1 MRLVH
6 GIIYFIV
13 VIATILSTTALSQE
27 IGSPWID
34 VSGKNNKEIEEIII
48 KDIKTLKSYTARKIE
63 GTVTEMQNEDENRRL
78 EYNNNKS
85 DLRTAL
91 NSAIDTKN
99 DISMEVN
106 DLIDQLALYK
116 SEVSAL
122 QQKILDADSSTAM
135 SNLLINEQKEIIKDE
150 LTKIPFFE
158 VCIARKKGIG
168 EDVNPGNI
176 DDKMNHEISKLAIGN
191 QLGMKIVKQTIIKD
205 GTLNAETVQSVLAGK
220 ANANLTLAQIPV
232 EQNDGSILFD
242 RYLYGL
248 VTVYP
253 FQEKDVSLTT
263 TPGMGGIDIEF
274 DILNTTSQGIATDLP
289 SDEKR
294 RLNTILN
301 DKKIKNG
308 DSESQ
313 VKRLARTAKRL
324 IATENSKISRNTKNS
339 DDYGDQIKNINPL
352 IDDLGSQLNE
362 LDGEQQLANAKFH
375 VAKTEYEKHVFNE
388 SYVEVFPWEGY
399 ISADAS
405 IMDSYASFAVE
416 SFQEF
421 LTSIKSEYLR
431 EETELAGESFSEV
444 KESKKSNV
452 KLNEIKLLG
461 KFAEKKGKRSKLS
474 IYIAYNFGFE
484 FEQATDTQPEVVER
498 LTAKVSKKPA
508 RPVHKATTPS
518 LSNNLTVT
526 TSPPGAIVKAGRK
539 TLGTTPLKAYLEPGL
554 HSLVVAKD
562 GYQNAMEMVDVDGS
576 KVVTSHIVLQALP
589 AQEKTVA
596 KQQKKGGNKL
606 LILAGTAI
614 LGGGAAFYLIS
625 QQEEEPQ
632 TGSVTISIDIP

>member
-1 MRLVH
+1 MRLVN

-48 KDIKTLKSYTARKIE
+48 QDIKTLKSYTARKIE

-85 DLRTAL
+85 DLRTTL

-122 QQKILDADSSTAM
+122 QQKILDADSSTGM
-135 SNLLINEQKEIIKDE
+135 SNMLINEQKGIVKDE

-158 VCIARKKGIG
+158 VCIARKKGIDEN
-168 EDVNPGNI
+168 EDPGNI

-205 GTLNAETVQSVLAGK
+205 GTLNAEMVRSVLAGK

-232 EQNDGSILFD
+232 EQDDESILFD

-253 FQEKDVSLTT
+253 FQEKDVSLTA
-263 TPGMGGIDIEF
+263 TPGMGHINIEF
-274 DILNTTSQGIATDLP
+274 DLLTSTSQGIAKDLP

-294 RLNTILN
+294 RLSTLLN
-301 DKKIKNG
+301 EKKIKNG

-324 IATENSKISRNTKNS
+324 IATENSKISRNTKNK
-339 DDYGDQIKNINPL
+339 DDYNDQIKNIEPL
-352 IDDLGSQLNE
+352 IDNLGSQLNE
-362 LDGEQQLANAKFH
+362 LDGEQQLANAEF
-375 VAKTEYEKHVFNE
+375 VAAKDEYEKLVFNE

-399 ISADAS
+399 VSADAS
-405 IMDSYASFAVE
+405 IMDSYALFAVE
-416 SFQEF
+416 SFREF

-431 EETELAGESFSEV
+431 EETQLAGDTFSEV

-452 KLNEIKLLG
+452 KLNEIKILG
-461 KFAEKKGKRSKLS
+461 KFAEKKGTRSKIS
-474 IYIAYNFGFE
+474 MYIAYNFGFE
-484 FEQATDTQPEVVER
+484 FEQATVSQFTDT
-498 LTAKVSKKPA
+498 KVPTI
-508 RPVHKATTPS
+508 TTPS
-518 LSNNLTVT
+518 KPTYVKPTSRKSFNLNVT
-526 TSPPGAIVKAGRK
+526 SIPSGAIVKSGRK
-539 TLGTTPLKAYLEPGL
+539 KLGITPLKTYLEPGL
-554 HSLVVAKD
+554 HSLVINKE
-562 GYQNAMEMVDVDGS
+562 GFKPAMEVLEINSAGMLVKDS
-576 KVVTSHIVLQALP
+576 KSHFVLQAE
-589 AQEKTVA
+589 EK
-596 KQQKKGGNKL
+596 KSFNKMYMYGG
-606 LILAGTAI
+606 IAI
-614 LGGGAAFYLIS
+614 LGGGAAFYLMNS
-625 QQEEEPQ
+625 EEESKE
-632 TGSVTISIDIP
+632 TGSVSVTIEIP

>member
-1 MRLVH
+1 MRLVN

-48 KDIKTLKSYTARKIE
+48 QDIKTLKSYTARKIE

-85 DLRTAL
+85 DLRTTL

-135 SNLLINEQKEIIKDE
+135 SNMLINEQKEIIKDE

-158 VCIARKKGIG
+158 VCIARKRGIG
-168 EDVNPGNI
+168 EDVNPGKI

-205 GTLNAETVQSVLAGK
+205 GTLNAETVRSVLAGK

-232 EQNDGSILFD
+232 EQDDGSILFD

-253 FQEKDVSLTT
+253 FQEKDVSLAT

-274 DILNTTSQGIATDLP
+274 DILNTTSQGIAKDLP

-294 RLNTILN
+294 RLSTLLN

-324 IATENSKISRNTKNS
+324 IATENSKISRNTKNNN
-339 DDYGDQIKNINPL
+339 DFGDQINNIEPL

-484 FEQATDTQPEVVER
+484 FEQVKLSGEPVTKMPTVTTQAQS
-498 LTAKVSKKPA
+498 LTAPKRKEFIPPA
-508 RPVHKATTPS
+508 KERI
-518 LSNNLTVT
+518 NLTVT
-526 TSPPGAIVKAGRK
+526 SNPSGAIVKSGRK
-539 TLGTTPLKAYLEPGL
+539 KLGITPLKTYLEPGL
-554 HSLVVAKD
+554 YSLVINKK
-562 GYQNAMEMVDVDGS
+562 GFKPAMEVLEVNSSGVVLDGS
-576 KVVTSHIVLQALP
+576 ESHFVLQAE
-589 AQEKTVA
+589 EK
-596 KQQKKGGNKL
+596 KSFNKMYMYGG
-606 LILAGTAI
+606 IAI
-614 LGGGAAFYLIS
+614 LGGGAAFYLMNS
-625 QQEEEPQ
+625 EEESKE
-632 TGSVTISIDIP
+632 TGSVSVTIEIP

>member
-1 MRLVH
+1 M
-6 GIIYFIV
+6 
-13 VIATILSTTALSQE
+13 
-27 IGSPWID
+27 
-34 VSGKNNKEIEEIII
+34 SGKNNKEIEEIII

-78 EYNNNKS
+78 EYNNAKS
-85 DLRTAL
+85 DLRTTL

-116 SEVSAL
+116 SEISAM
-122 QQKILDADSSTAM
+122 QQKILDADSSTGM
-135 SNLLINEQKEIIKDE
+135 SNMLINEQKGIVKDE

-158 VCIARKKGIG
+158 VCIARKKGIDEN
-168 EDVNPGNI
+168 EDPGNI

-205 GTLNAETVQSVLAGK
+205 GTLNAETVRSVLAGK

-232 EQNDGSILFD
+232 EQDDGSILFD

-253 FQEKDVSLTT
+253 FQEKDVSLAT

-274 DILNTTSQGIATDLP
+274 DILNTTSQGIAKDLP

-294 RLNTILN
+294 RLSTLLN

-324 IATENSKISRNTKNS
+324 IATENSKISRNTKNK
-339 DDYGDQIKNINPL
+339 DDYNDQIKNIEPL

-461 KFAEKKGKRSKLS
+461 KFAEKKEQIISEKTS
-474 IYIAYNFGFE
+474 IEINSML
-484 FEQATDTQPEVVER
+484 R
-498 LTAKVSKKPA
+498 
-508 RPVHKATTPS
+508 
-518 LSNNLTVT
+518 
-526 TSPPGAIVKAGRK
+526 
-539 TLGTTPLKAYLEPGL
+539 
-554 HSLVVAKD
+554 
-562 GYQNAMEMVDVDGS
+562 
-576 KVVTSHIVLQALP
+576 KVVNLDEGTANFANIEGYEVAG
-589 AQEKTVA
+589 KT
-596 KQQKKGGNKL
+596 
-606 LILAGTAI
+606 GTAI
-614 LGGGAAFYLIS
+614 KYNSNAKLNTFVSLFPASKPNYVLLVMLD
-625 QQEEEPQ
+625 EPKPAPNFVYEFPPSEKFPNGYKHKGETRNTSGWNTVVVAGRIIEKIGPILAINNLQ
-632 TGSVTISIDIP
+632 ASKNF

>member
-1 MRLVH
+1 MRVISENIQYCTVVML
-6 GIIYFIV
+6 FIFSN
-13 VIATILSTTALSQE
+13 ILSQE

-48 KDIKTLKSYTARKIE
+48 QDIKTLKSYTARKIE
-63 GTVTEMQNEDENRRL
+63 GTVTEMQNEDENRRF

-85 DLRTAL
+85 NLRTTL

-135 SNLLINEQKEIIKDE
+135 SNMLINEQKEIIKDE

-158 VCIARKKGIG
+158 VCIARKRGIG
-168 EDVNPGNI
+168 EDVNPGKI

-205 GTLNAETVQSVLAGK
+205 GTLNAEMVRSVLAGK

-232 EQNDGSILFD
+232 EQDDESILFD

-253 FQEKDVSLTT
+253 FQEKDVSLTA
-263 TPGMGGIDIEF
+263 TPGMGHINIEF
-274 DILNTTSQGIATDLP
+274 DLLTSTSQGIAKDLP

-294 RLNTILN
+294 RLSTLLN

-324 IATENSKISRNTKNS
+324 IATENSKISRNTKNK
-339 DDYGDQIKNINPL
+339 DDYNDQIKNIEPL
-352 IDDLGSQLNE
+352 IDNLGSQLNE

-399 ISADAS
+399 VSADAS
-405 IMDSYASFAVE
+405 IMDSYALFAVE
-416 SFQEF
+416 SFREF

-484 FEQATDTQPEVVER
+484 FEQVKLSGEPVTKMPTVTTQAQS
-498 LTAKVSKKPA
+498 LTAPKRKEFIPPA
-508 RPVHKATTPS
+508 KERI
-518 LSNNLTVT
+518 NLTVT
-526 TSPPGAIVKAGRK
+526 SNPSGAIVKSGRK
-539 TLGTTPLKAYLEPGL
+539 KLGITPLKTYLEPGL
-554 HSLVVAKD
+554 YSLVINKK
-562 GYQNAMEMVDVDGS
+562 GFKPAMEVLEVNSSGVVLDGS
-576 KVVTSHIVLQALP
+576 ESHFVLQAE
-589 AQEKTVA
+589 EK
-596 KQQKKGGNKL
+596 KSFNKMYMYGG
-606 LILAGTAI
+606 IAI
-614 LGGGAAFYLIS
+614 LGGGAAFYLMNS
-625 QQEEEPQ
+625 EEESKE
-632 TGSVTISIDIP
+632 TGSVSVTIEIP

>member
-1 MRLVH
+1 MRLVN

-48 KDIKTLKSYTARKIE
+48 QDIKTLKSYTARKIE

-85 DLRTAL
+85 DLRTTL

-135 SNLLINEQKEIIKDE
+135 SNMLINEQKEIIKDE

-158 VCIARKKGIG
+158 VCIARKRGIG
-168 EDVNPGNI
+168 EDVNPGKI

-205 GTLNAETVQSVLAGK
+205 GTLNAETVRSVLAGK

-232 EQNDGSILFD
+232 EQDDGSILFD

-253 FQEKDVSLTT
+253 FQEKDVSLAT

-274 DILNTTSQGIATDLP
+274 DILNTTSQGIAKDLP

-294 RLNTILN
+294 RLSTLLN

-324 IATENSKISRNTKNS
+324 IATENSKISRNTKNNN
-339 DDYGDQIKNINPL
+339 DFGDQINNIEPL

-399 ISADAS
+399 VSADAS
-405 IMDSYASFAVE
+405 IMDSYALFAVE
-416 SFQEF
+416 SFREF

-484 FEQATDTQPEVVER
+484 FEQATDTPYEVVEMP
-498 LTAKVSKKPA
+498 TAKISKKPTK
-508 RPVHKATTPS
+508 PVKKTPPPS
-518 LSNNLTVT
+518 LFNNLTVT

-539 TLGTTPLKAYLEPGL
+539 TLGTTPLKAHLESGL
-554 HSLVVAKD
+554 HSLVITKD
-562 GYQNAMEMVDVDGS
+562 GYQNSMEVVEVDGS

-596 KQQKKGGNKL
+596 KQQKKGSNKL

-614 LGGGAAFYLIS
+614 LGGGAAFYLMS

-632 TGSVTISIDIP
+632 TGSVSLTIEIP

>member
-1 MRLVH
+1 MRLVN

-34 VSGKNNKEIEEIII
+34 VRGKNNKEIEE
-48 KDIKTLKSYTARKIE
+48 TLKYNLKILKSFSARKVESTI
-63 GTVTEMQNEDENRRL
+63 TEMQNEDENRRF

-85 DLRTAL
+85 NLRTTL

-122 QQKILDADSSTAM
+122 QQKILDADSSTGM
-135 SNLLINEQKEIIKDE
+135 SNMLINEQKGIVKDE

-158 VCIARKKGIG
+158 VCIARKKGIDEN
-168 EDVNPGNI
+168 EDPGNI

-205 GTLNAETVQSVLAGK
+205 GTLNAEMVRSVLAGK

-232 EQNDGSILFD
+232 EQDDESILFD

-253 FQEKDVSLTT
+253 FQEKDVSLTA
-263 TPGMGGIDIEF
+263 TPGMGHINIEF
-274 DILNTTSQGIATDLP
+274 DLLTSTSQGIAKDLP

-294 RLNTILN
+294 RLSTLLN
-301 DKKIKNG
+301 EKKIKNG

-324 IATENSKISRNTKNS
+324 IATENSKISRNTKNK
-339 DDYGDQIKNINPL
+339 DDYNDQIKNIEPL
-352 IDDLGSQLNE
+352 IDNLGSQLNE
-362 LDGEQQLANAKFH
+362 LDGEQQLANAEF
-375 VAKTEYEKHVFNE
+375 VAAKDEYEKLVFNE

-399 ISADAS
+399 VSADAS
-405 IMDSYASFAVE
+405 IMDSYALFAVE
-416 SFQEF
+416 SFREF

-484 FEQATDTQPEVVER
+484 FEQVKLSGEPVTKMPTVTTQAQS
-498 LTAKVSKKPA
+498 LTAPKRKEFIPPA
-508 RPVHKATTPS
+508 KERI
-518 LSNNLTVT
+518 NLTVT
-526 TSPPGAIVKAGRK
+526 SNPSGAIVKSGRK
-539 TLGTTPLKAYLEPGL
+539 KLGITPLKTYLEPGL
-554 HSLVVAKD
+554 YSLVINKK
-562 GYQNAMEMVDVDGS
+562 GFKPAMEVLEVNSSGVVLDGS
-576 KVVTSHIVLQALP
+576 ESHFVLQAE
-589 AQEKTVA
+589 EK
-596 KQQKKGGNKL
+596 KSFNKMYMYGG
-606 LILAGTAI
+606 IAI
-614 LGGGAAFYLIS
+614 LGGGAAFYLMNS
-625 QQEEEPQ
+625 EEESKE
-632 TGSVTISIDIP
+632 TGSVSVTIEIP